1 MAAYPPEQARTLL
14 AARVRRVRNIRR
26 GVIAGAL
33 SAFVLAWGVI
43 AHSGPMGSQSAA
55 ASTAS
60 TGSGSTST
68 SSGSSSS
75 SSDGWSQPSSQ
86 AWSDGGGQ
94 GGVTTAQS

>member
-1 MAAYPPEQARTLL
+1 MAAYTPEQARALL

-60 TGSGSTST
+60 TGSDSTST
-68 SSGSSSS
+68 SSGS

-86 AWSDGGGQ
+86 TWSDGGGQ